1 MSINKNF
8 VVKNGF
14 EVSTDLILAN
24 ADTNKVGIGTT
35 TPKYTLHVNG
45 DIGATDLYTSGIG
58 TFIQELNVGLGGTV
72 LTVLGV
78 GGSVGVGTANPAY
91 LLDVRTVSAGQ
102 TALYVKG
109 DVFIDGNLDI
119 NFGTVGGD
127 LEVDS
132 AVITNLTPT
141 NINSAGIST
150 FNTLDV
156 NGTIR
161 DINNVSGTS
170 GQYLKSTGTG
180 VEWETFGVYRNQIS
194 YISTEGQTD

>member
-8 VVKNGF
+8 VIKHGI
-14 EVSTDLILAN
+14 EASTNLILAN
-24 ADTNKVGIGTT
+24 ADTRKVGIGTT
-35 TPKYTLHVNG
+35 TPEYTLHVNG
-45 DIGATDLYTSGIG
+45 GIGATNLYTSGIG
-58 TFIQELNVGLGGTV
+58 TFADELNVGLGGTV
-72 LTVLGV
+72 LTVLGIN
-78 GGSVGVGTANPAY
+78 GSIGVGTANPAY

-132 AVITNLTPT
+132 AVITNLTST
-141 NINSAGIST
+141 NINSAGIIT
-150 FNTLDV
+150 VTTLDV

-170 GQYLKSTGTG
+170 GQ
-180 VEWETFGVYRNQIS
+180 
-194 YISTEGQTD
+194 